1 MGQILNLMNVRAGVR
16 HAPSLSTKQFN
27 FFFETLAVSHVV
39 TLSDLF
45 RSAVERFTMK
55 GQSGTYGATAKCL
68 QSVYILHLNKGNFR
82 ETI

>member
-1 MGQILNLMNVRAGVR
+1 MGQILNLMNVRASMR
-16 HAPSLSTKQFN
+16 HVPSLSTKQFN
-27 FFFETLAVSHVV
+27 FFETLAVSHVG

-45 RSAVERFTMK
+45 CGAVERFTMK
-55 GQSGTYGATAKCL
+55 EQSGTYGATVKYL